1 MDKVEK
7 TYSVQARD
15 GKKKYLGFQT
25 INEYRWTKKQ
35 RIIRKLVLK

>member
-25 INEYRWTKKQ
+25 FNEYWWAKKQ
-35 RIIRKLVLK
+35 RIIRKLILK

>member
-15 GKKKYLGFQT
+15 GKKKHLGFQT
-25 INEYRWTKKQ
+25 FDEHRWTKKQ